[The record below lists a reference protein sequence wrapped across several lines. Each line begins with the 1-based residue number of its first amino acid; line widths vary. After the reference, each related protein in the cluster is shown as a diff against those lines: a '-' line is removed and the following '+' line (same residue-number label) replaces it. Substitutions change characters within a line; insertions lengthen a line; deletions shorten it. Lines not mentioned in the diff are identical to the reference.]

1 MIKTA
6 YFDESAGQLSVKGR
20 FFLTNVLWLVL
31 ALSGCQQVESRLLA
45 DAKTLLDA
53 LKPVSSQE
61 APAVTI
67 SPTPPFT
74 PNASVQTPPVIAQS
88 TPTSQAATTIP
99 TTVSAQATEP
109 EQPLD
114 LGKDCPHCPELVGI
128 PTGLAL
134 LGSLPD
140 EKGREPDEGPI
151 QKVQVKAFAIGKYE
165 VTKAQW
171 RVFVQQSGHPTSSE
185 CLTWAGDGYDK
196 PPLLSWQETGFVQT
210 DNHPVVCIS
219 WQDAKA
225 YAQWLSK
232 ASAKSYRLPTEME
245 WEYAAKAGQ
254 GLVPFPWPSGDS
266 PCNRANFAD
275 QSLLPLHPQWRLG
288 ACGDGFEFTSPVG
301 SFAAN
306 PWGIFDMQG
315 NAMEW
320 VSSCYATAI
329 QTQAEKN
336 SECAKRVIKGGGW
349 DMTEKYLRNAYRGR
363 AGERIRT
370 TGIGFRVV
378 RDAN

>member
-1 MIKTA
+1 MK
-6 YFDESAGQLSVKGR
+6 ER
-20 FFLTNVLWLVL
+20 FFLINVLWLVL
-31 ALSGCQQVESRLLA
+31 VLSGCQQVESRLLA
-45 DAKTLLDA
+45 DVKTMLDA
-53 LKPVSSQE
+53 LKPHSSLE
-61 APAVTI
+61 APVATI
-67 SPTPPFT
+67 SPTPPSQ
-74 PNASVQTPPVIAQS
+74 PNASLQKPSVIDQ
-88 TPTSQAATTIP
+88 ATT
-99 TTVSAQATEP
+99 TSEAASSTQVTASALATEP
-109 EQPLD
+109 AQPLE
-114 LGKDCPHCPELVGI
+114 LVKDCPYCPELLGL
-128 PTGLAL
+128 PAGLAL

-140 EKGREPDEGPI
+140 EKGREPDEGPV

-185 CLTWAGDGYDK
+185 CLTWAGDGFDK
-196 PPLLSWQETGFVQT
+196 PPQLSWQETGFMQT
-210 DNHPVVCIS
+210 DNHPVVCVS

-225 YAQWLSK
+225 YTQWLSK
-232 ASAKSYRLPTEME
+232 IASKPYRLPTEME

-254 GLVPFPWPSGDS
+254 GLVPFPWPSNES

-275 QSLLPLHPQWRLG
+275 QSLSILHPQWRL
-288 ACGDGFEFTSPVG
+288 AECSDGFEFTSPVG

-306 PWGIFDMQG
+306 SWGVFDMQG

-320 VSSCYATAI
+320 VSSCYGTAI
-329 QTQAEKN
+329 QIQAGKN

-363 AGERIRT
+363 GGEGIRS

-378 RDAN
+378 RD

>member
-1 MIKTA
+1 
-6 YFDESAGQLSVKGR
+6 VKER
-20 FFLTNVLWLVL
+20 FFLINVLWLIL

-45 DAKTLLDA
+45 DAKTLLNA
-53 LKPVSSQE
+53 IKPVKSQE
-61 APAVTI
+61 VPKAQDTPAAQETPAAQDAPETAI
-67 SPTPPFT
+67 LPTPPT
-74 PNASVQTPPVIAQS
+74 DI
-88 TPTSQAATTIP
+88 TSQTSDI
-99 TTVSAQATEP
+99 V
-109 EQPLD
+109 QPLE
-114 LGKDCPHCPELVGI
+114 LGKDCPHCPELVGL

-140 EKGREPDEGPI
+140 EKGREPDEGPV
-151 QKVQVKAFAIGKYE
+151 QKVQVKAFAIAKYE

-185 CLTWAGDGYDK
+185 CLAWAGDGFDK
-196 PPLLSWQETGFVQT
+196 PPQLSWQETGFMQT
-210 DNHPVVCIS
+210 ENHPVVCVS

-232 ASAKSYRLPTEME
+232 AASKPYRLPTEME

-254 GLVPFPWPSGDS
+254 GLVPFPWPNNES

-275 QSLLPLHPQWRLG
+275 KSLEILHPQWRL
-288 ACGDGFEFTSPVG
+288 ANCSDGFEFTAPVG
-301 SFAAN
+301 SLAAN
-306 PWGIFDMQG
+306 PWGVFDMQG

-349 DMTEKYLRNAYRGR
+349 DMPEKFLRNAYRGSAR
-363 AGERIRT
+363 ERIRT

-378 RDAN
+378 RDPN